1 MSDNG
6 SKVKNRAQG
15 FTLLEVMIALA
26 IAGIALVTLLSLSNR
41 SIGVND
47 RLQKITQA
55 TLLAQEKMSEIE
67 ASAENGELEI
77 SADEGQFEDPFQEYR
92 WQLSFEDTPLAS
104 VTMVIVNVLW
114 GDPDKNEQVE
124 LNSFIF

>member
-1 MSDNG
+1 MSSDG
-6 SKVKNRAQG
+6 STVKNRAQG

-67 ASAENGELEI
+67 AAAEGGLLQFT
-77 SADEGQFEDPFQEYR
+77 ADEGEFEAPFQLYR
-92 WQLSFEDTPLAS
+92 WQLGFEETPLAN
-104 VTMVIVNVLW
+104 VKMVMVRVLW
-114 GDPDKNEQVE
+114 GNPSKNELVE
-124 LNSFIF
+124 LNSFVF